1 MAEAVLVRGLGQR
14 ADVYFGKT
22 AHSAGSACWRGGG
35 KRRAAGSTNR
45 GRDAQAPGD
54 AGDEHRGQGSE
65 GARLPDDDVDG
76 RRATEQARRWPRETP
91 WRRWRRTRGGRARLH
106 GGGARDLVGGRASE
120 LAPRWPRASSR
131 RRPRVRG
138 SRARVRDSG
147 APDPAGGRARSVT
160 AAAAGAVLHRRR
172 AQDPQSQM
180 ETERSSPNAV
190 LDGFDGVSCV
200 FLLFFSKYSA
210 ITAKINK

>member
-14 ADVYFGKT
+14 ADVYFGKP

-76 RRATEQARRWPRETP
+76 RRATERARRWPHETP
-91 WRRWRRTRGGRARLH
+91 WQRRARSRRWQRERAGSAVAARELPSAAACARQPRE
-106 GGGARDLVGGRASE
+106 GPRQRGARSC
-120 LAPRWPRASSR
+120 RWPREVRDGGSRGSGASPAARTGSTIADGNR
-131 RRPRVRG
+131 ALLPQRCIGWFRRPRC
-138 SRARVRDSG
+138 A
-147 APDPAGGRARSVT
+147 
-160 AAAAGAVLHRRR
+160 
-172 AQDPQSQM
+172 
-180 ETERSSPNAV
+180 
-190 LDGFDGVSCV
+190 
-200 FLLFFSKYSA
+200 
-210 ITAKINK
+210 